1 MATREQVV
9 IIGATP
15 EQSAGLPRPLF
26 NLLSNIHVRL
36 VLSHLTVIVLA
47 MALSGVLLLS
57 LIEQYFLQET
67 QNSLLAQARI
77 TAQAIAPGSS
87 AGETSN
93 ALSPLTNAIQQQNNA
108 NLYVESANT
117 SQLAQ
122 SNFELD
128 PLMDVSI
135 QLGAQLNTHIRI
147 LNAAGIVLVD
157 SQETG
162 VGQNLQHD
170 DLVRQSL
177 TGEYAS
183 ATLDG
188 DRMGL
193 AFPVERGGERVAVV
207 YLVQPLNDVI
217 AVLQD
222 LRWRWLLATASGLL
236 LSAGVGLLLSQV
248 IVKPL
253 RRLTLATEAVAQ
265 GNFDQQVV
273 VNTQDELGRLS
284 KTFNEMT
291 VRLHD
296 ARQMQVDFV
305 ANVSHELRT
314 PLTSIKSMIETLR
327 DGAVDD
333 PEVRDPF
340 LETVEG
346 ETNRLIRLV
355 NDLLLLSR
363 VDSRGLHLQRKP
375 VELAGLVQDVI
386 ASFEAQALNPIRVQ
400 IPDGLCVSADPDRLA
415 QVLINLLDNA
425 VKYSPPQRAITVI
438 AEHDGESM
446 ARVSVCDEGIGI
458 SAADLPRI
466 GQRFYRTDK
475 ARSRLDGGSGLG
487 LAIAMALVEAHGGR
501 LWLESEEG
509 VGTTVYFTL
518 PMA

>member
-1 MATREQVV
+1 
-9 IIGATP
+9 
-15 EQSAGLPRPLF
+15 
-26 NLLSNIHVRL
+26 LSNIHIRL

-67 QNSLLAQARI
+67 ENSLLAQARI
-77 TAQAIAPGSS
+77 TAEAIAPGASL
-87 AGETSN
+87 GGDTSN
-93 ALSPLTNAIQQQNNA
+93 ELSPLTNAIQQQNDI
-108 NLYVESANT
+108 NLYVEAANAT
-117 SQLAQ
+117 QLEA

-128 PLMDVSI
+128 PLMDVSL

-147 LNAAGIVLVD
+147 LNADGIVLVD
-157 SQETG
+157 SQESG
-162 VGQNLQHD
+162 VGQSLQTD

-177 TGEYAS
+177 TGDYAS
-183 ATLDG
+183 AMLDEG
-188 DRMGL
+188 RMGL
-193 AFPVERGGERVAVV
+193 VFPVLRDGERVAAV

-217 AVLQD
+217 AVLQN
-222 LRWRWLLATASGLL
+222 LRVRWLMATGSGLL
-236 LSAGVGLLLSQV
+236 LSAVVGLLLSHV

-253 RRLTLATEAVAQ
+253 RRLTAATEAVAQ

-273 VNTQDELGRLS
+273 VNTQDEVGRLS
-284 KTFNEMT
+284 RTFNDMT
-291 VRLHD
+291 VRLRN

-314 PLTSIKSMIETLR
+314 PLTSVKSMIETLR
-327 DGAVDD
+327 GGAVDD

-363 VDSRGLHLQRKP
+363 VDSRGLHLQCKR

-386 ASFEAQALNPIRVQ
+386 TPFEAQAQNPIRVQ

-425 VKYSPPQRAITVI
+425 VKYSPPYAAVTVS
-438 AEHDGESM
+438 ARRDREGM
-446 ARVSVCDEGIGI
+446 ALVSVCDEGIGI
-458 SAADLPRI
+458 SPADLPRI

-475 ARSRLDGGSGLG
+475 ARSRLQGGSGLG

-509 VGTTVYFTL
+509 VGTTVHFTL
-518 PMA
+518 LMA